1 MRTGDLAL
9 RRLDGLPVPQQHQE
23 EKNEDVEVKEAE
35 SDEELLAEEFN
46 EKKLTAEEKKQFD
59 DAKDKALMVW
69 IDNQASKAA
78 PMEQVRDGEM
88 VPARFLQRWKK
99 TEQGTVANAR
109 VIIQGFRH
117 KDVMNE
123 KLETEAPTL
132 SRLGRFLVMTML
144 VHKRWK
150 AFSADVKSAFMQ
162 ADQIDEDTRIYI
174 KPSADMRRRL
184 ERLMGL
190 KHDEVLRALKPAFG
204 DVRAPR
210 QWNDSADKVMTQEI
224 KMMRHP
230 LDRCV
235 YMSTRMTT
243 AEDEGFCCF
252 HYGDEIR
259 VVDEVLG
266 LHVDDYIGGGENV
279 FNVADLDGDYDGQ
292 FLCFRDRLCGLSRRF
307 RFGNWSFGEKM
318 QFCGAEVSQ
327 SLDFETISISMED
340 YVKKVKPISIAKH
353 RKTMSDDPCNDVEKK
368 QLRALIGAVAWPANQ
383 CLPQASAST
392 SLLQASMASPCLKD
406 INGANKFLRYLKEA
420 TKGFKLNINS
430 HGTLENVRFG
440 VYTDAAWAVRPDST
454 SQGGYL
460 LFVGG
465 HEEIEAGY
473 AMKLT
478 VVDWCSKKLQ
488 RICRSSLS
496 AESQAATQAVDA
508 LEWTKVFWAAMVWP
522 GISIEEEETMKKV
535 GTSPVLV
542 DAKALFDA
550 MLSLAPGLKLS
561 EKRTAIEVAIM
572 RDRLQAMGGKLKW
585 LNSSQQLA
593 DGLTK
598 VQARDQMNYL
608 LMRGIHR
615 LTFDPNYTAAK
626 KVKKEDKEMEK
637 EEMEAASKEIYEGQI
652 FEVSE
657 DADNKEN
664 KCALAGCFR
673 EVDNKEAKHKYCDIS
688 TWTSIER
695 MATAINGRRWLW
707 EQWLL

>member
-9 RRLDGLPVPQQHQE
+9 RRLDGLPVPPQQQV
-23 EKNEDVEVKEAE
+23 EKSEDVEVKEVE

-69 IDNQASKAA
+69 IDNQAWKAA
-78 PMEQVRDGEM
+78 PMEQVRDSEM

-150 AFSADVKSAFMQ
+150 AFSADVKSAFLQ

-210 QWNDSADKVMTQEI
+210 QWNDSADKVMTLEI

-235 YMSTRMTT
+235 YMSTRKTT
-243 AEDEGFCCF
+243 AEDEEFCCF
-252 HYGDEIR
+252 HYGDEVR
-259 VVDEVLG
+259 VVDGVLG

-279 FNVADLDGDYDGQ
+279 FNVADLEGEYDGQ

-392 SLLQASMASPCLKD
+392 SLLQASMASPCVKD
-406 INGANKFLRYLKEA
+406 INEANKFLRYLKEA

-430 HGTLENVRFG
+430 HGTLENV
-440 VYTDAAWAVRPDST
+440 
-454 SQGGYL
+454 
-460 LFVGG
+460 
-465 HEEIEAGY
+465 
-473 AMKLT
+473 
-478 VVDWCSKKLQ
+478 
-488 RICRSSLS
+488 
-496 AESQAATQAVDA
+496 
-508 LEWTKVFWAAMVWP
+508 
-522 GISIEEEETMKKV
+522 
-535 GTSPVLV
+535 
-542 DAKALFDA
+542 
-550 MLSLAPGLKLS
+550 
-561 EKRTAIEVAIM
+561 
-572 RDRLQAMGGKLKW
+572 
-585 LNSSQQLA
+585 
-593 DGLTK
+593 
-598 VQARDQMNYL
+598 
-608 LMRGIHR
+608 
-615 LTFDPNYTAAK
+615 
-626 KVKKEDKEMEK
+626 
-637 EEMEAASKEIYEGQI
+637 
-652 FEVSE
+652 
-657 DADNKEN
+657 
-664 KCALAGCFR
+664 
-673 EVDNKEAKHKYCDIS
+673 
-688 TWTSIER
+688 
-695 MATAINGRRWLW
+695 
-707 EQWLL
+707 